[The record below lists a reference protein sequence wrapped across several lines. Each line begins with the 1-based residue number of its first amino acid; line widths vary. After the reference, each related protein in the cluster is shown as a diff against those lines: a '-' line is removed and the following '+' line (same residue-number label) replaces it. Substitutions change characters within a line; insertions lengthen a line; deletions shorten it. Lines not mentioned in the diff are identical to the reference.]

1 MTLKTD
7 TLFCCY
13 FLLCFLF
20 GAAIISF
27 LLIEI
32 LDFALW
38 ILTIGILLD
47 FFSYNPASENSPL
60 LGENIALITVF
71 SKLGLS
77 INAILYTAITIT
89 SLFGSI
95 VADAVCCLNAF
106 LNIFLIFSISEIAKK
121 WKESQC
127 CLSVLLVPSH
137 S

>member
-1 MTLKTD
+1 M
-7 TLFCCY
+7 
-13 FLLCFLF
+13 F

-38 ILTIGILLD
+38 ILTIETQGED
-47 FFSYNPASENSPL
+47 FTSYNPASESSPL
-60 LGENIALITVF
+60 LGENVAFIIVF

-77 INAILYTAITIT
+77 INASLFTAIAIT
-89 SLFGSI
+89 ALFGSI
-95 VADAVCCLNAF
+95 VADAVFCLNAF
-106 LNIFLIFSISEIAKK
+106 LNIFLIFSMSEIAKK